1 MNQVRAV
8 DPGRACVLLG
18 IKRDRGGLISFMFM
32 LILLLTLNLMLIN
45 VDVVSQRMFE
55 KSHLSQGCV
64 GVTAVL
70 NRGGN
75 QHLYPEE
82 KH

>member
-55 KSHLSQGCV
+55 KSHLFQGCV